1 MQRSPEQ
8 ETVTAESDA
17 TVPTSRRSL
26 VLVAGSGRSGTSLFT
41 GILQR
46 LGFHV
51 PQPEVPA
58 DQTNPR
64 GFAESLWVVQFHS
77 RLLREAGVQ
86 MADARPAAWG
96 EMAHIV
102 LDDGVLQ
109 ELRKWLRKQFRGAD
123 DIIIKDPRLSWFLPL
138 WRRCAEELGV
148 SPRFVTV
155 LRHPAAV
162 IQSKLR
168 SYGTW
173 QGDIARTAGWINQ
186 VLFTERATR
195 DDQRVFVRHDK
206 LLEDWTRAVGRAG
219 NVLDLA
225 VIRNAPAASIVRV
238 HEFVDRSLTQSRAT
252 WGDFEIPD
260 ALRKQADEVWELMC
274 RLATEDEADSQAVI
288 ESLEAARVAYTE
300 LYEDAEAIAQSSIT
314 APRRRISTTGRMSI
328 RALRFAAGVVPDRY
342 KRKVPPRWRARLAE
356 TLGQSGA
363 SRR

>member
-1 MQRSPEQ
+1 M
-8 ETVTAESDA
+8 TAEPSV
-17 TVPTSRRSL
+17 TVPTSQRSL

-58 DQTNPR
+58 DETNPR
-64 GFAESLWVVQFHS
+64 GFAESLWVVQFHT

-86 MADARPAAWG
+86 VADARPAAWA
-96 EMAHIV
+96 EMAQIV
-102 LDDGVLQ
+102 LDDGIHQ
-109 ELRKWLRKQFRGAD
+109 EMRRWLRKEFRRAD

-138 WRRCAEELGV
+138 WRRCAEDLGV
-148 SPRFVTV
+148 APRFVTV

-186 VLFTERATR
+186 ALFTERATR

-206 LLEDWTRAVGRAG
+206 LLEDWTRVVGRVG
-219 NVLDLA
+219 TELDLA

-260 ALRKQADEVWELMC
+260 ALREQADEVWELMC
-274 RLATEDEADSQAVI
+274 RLAADEEADSQAVI
-288 ESLEAARVAYTE
+288 ERLEAARVAYTE

-314 APRRRISTTGRMSI
+314 ARRRGASRAGRMSV
-328 RALRFAAGVVPDRY
+328 RALRLATRVVPDRY
-342 KRKVPPRWRARLAE
+342 KRKVPPRWRARVVEVLR
-356 TLGQSGA
+356 QSSA